1 MRLYDCGQVAASAL
15 FYTSRRCQGGGA
27 ALESG
32 VSTELGWL
40 RGMGDKVG
48 PKTLSE
54 TVPHRAR
61 NHKTRRAHKAPLLYE
76 AVVEPRAVERL
87 SVWSTTDARG
97 RIVRL
102 RVGGQGQAV
111 RRGGRTCRRL
121 RCGCLA
127 RCNSR
132 RERWVVPCAV
142 APPIR
147 LTGGRV
153 LDRCVEHTEGCSFL
167 CVCSFGFLSVS
178 LPCPRRTFWLWL
190 AAIMK
195 HSTMRQ
201 SVTWPAV
208 TLQQAW
214 AI

>member
-1 MRLYDCGQVAASAL
+1 MRLCDCGQVAASAL
-15 FYTSRRCQGGGA
+15 FYTISRRCQGGGA

-61 NHKTRRAHKAPLLYE
+61 NHKTRRAHKAPLLYK

-127 RCNSR
+127 CCNSR

-153 LDRCVEHTEGCSFL
+153 LDRCVKHTEEPTHLSEDTLLCLRPSHSAVMPSVLNVPPSYSSTPQSWFL
-167 CVCSFGFLSVS
+167 FKL
-178 LPCPRRTFWLWL
+178 REQT
-190 AAIMK
+190 
-195 HSTMRQ
+195 
-201 SVTWPAV
+201 
-208 TLQQAW
+208 
-214 AI
+214 

>member
-1 MRLYDCGQVAASAL
+1 MRLCDCGQVAASAL

-61 NHKTRRAHKAPLLYE
+61 NHKTRRAHKAPLLYK

-111 RRGGRTCRRL
+111 RRGGRTCRRRRFCCL
-121 RCGCLA
+121 VRCDRG
-127 RCNSR
+127 
-132 RERWVVPCAV
+132 REGMGLPCAV
-142 APPIR
+142 TSHPSV
-147 LTGGRV
+147 GEE
-153 LDRCVEHTEGCSFL
+153 DMRCVDASDILWGAAHSVCVCV
-167 CVCSFGFLSVS
+167 CVCSVCLCFSGKGSV
-178 LPCPRRTFWLWL
+178 PCPGLGGARILPSFCW
-190 AAIMK
+190 I
-195 HSTMRQ
+195 
-201 SVTWPAV
+201 
-208 TLQQAW
+208 
-214 AI
+214 